1 MGYRQKGI
9 VKRAD
14 LEGQIEDVEV
24 MPITWDECVLIGR
37 TKPLSEVFTPKGG
50 GVKENQVLAVAAV
63 DDSGNPVAWKY
74 TDGGGSS
81 SGGKDYRIAET
92 PSGDYAKS
100 YKLQFKGEDDEEWTD
115 APESFVINVPKDM
128 VVESGSVKTCTEA
141 DMPVQGYEVGD
152 KYIDLVIAN
161 KADAH
166 IYINV
171 KDLVSNTANGISYDN
186 TESELEAENV
196 QEAIDEIVETKAN
209 KTEILPTYT
218 LAEYE
223 EIKDTIPVGTKFII
237 TDDEGGDDP
246 TPGGGGTA
254 INSYI
259 FRNAGDSYTIS
270 VKDKILVYGN
280 DYVHINVC
288 SIMYTFSSTVYLTGR
303 GCVTGRGHIVREDNI
318 YFLMYRKDS
327 ELFDLSQ
334 YFSIDIDIDKNEIT
348 LTRTKNEPT
357 TEFIINI

>member
-14 LEGQIEDVEV
+14 LEGQIEDIEV

-63 DDSGNPVAWKY
+63 DDKGNPVAWKY

-100 YKLQFKGEDDEEWTD
+100 YKLQFKGEEDEEWTD

-128 VVESGSVKTCTEA
+128 VVESGSIKICTEA
-141 DMPVQGYEVGD
+141 DTPVSGYEVGD

-161 KADAH
+161 SDDEH
-166 IYINV
+166 IYILV
-171 KDLVSNTANGISYDN
+171 SDLVNNAADGISYDN

-196 QEAIDEIVETKAN
+196 QEAIDEIVETKAD
-209 KTEILPTYT
+209 KTEISSVENRLNTRIDVALGDMVRVPQTAEIGQILAVKAVDDDGKPT
-218 LAEYE
+218 EWE
-223 EIKDTIPVGTKFII
+223 CIEN
-237 TDDEGGDDP
+237 
-246 TPGGGGTA
+246 GGG
-254 INSYI
+254 S
-259 FRNAGDSYTIS
+259 GDSIFE
-270 VKDKILVYGN
+270 KIP
-280 DYVHINVC
+280 
-288 SIMYTFSSTVYLTGR
+288 SITVYAS
-303 GCVTGRGHIVREDNI
+303 NI
-318 YFLMYRKDS
+318 AKWV
-327 ELFDLSQ
+327 
-334 YFSIDIDIDKNEIT
+334 
-348 LTRTKNEPT
+348 
-357 TEFIINI
+357 